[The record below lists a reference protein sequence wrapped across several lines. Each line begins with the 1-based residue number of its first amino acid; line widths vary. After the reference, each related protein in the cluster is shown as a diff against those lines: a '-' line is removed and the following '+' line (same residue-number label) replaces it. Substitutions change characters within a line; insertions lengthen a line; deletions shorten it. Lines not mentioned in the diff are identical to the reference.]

1 MNRNNT
7 KYTIN
12 KNINNTINNTNGS
25 GIPNVKIVDK
35 NVAYKMNNSVIHENY
50 WFQDLSG
57 TIFNLNYALK
67 IFPESTMTYPE
78 KINTLVRLSIYIGL
92 ILGLF
97 YSNYLFLY
105 IPIITMA
112 MTYLLYIFR
121 LDQLETTRAQQGPNA
136 NLNSITNKQ
145 LNNLKDKTMSKFG
158 NVGVSDDYFGIGIG
172 NGSGSGS
179 GNGMNNNIEE
189 GDFKAML
196 NIKTCSKPNSNNPFM
211 NPLVYDSRTRD
222 MGCDSVKPEIQNQIE
237 YEYNKY
243 CIKDIS
249 DIYNHNSGRRQFY
262 TVASTTYP
270 NNQGAF
276 ANCLYKTPPTCKEG
290 NGAQCVA
297 NYYTPLNSS
306 LMTPGYGSK
315 A

>member
-7 KYTIN
+7 NYTIN
-12 KNINNTINNTNGS
+12 KNINTTNGS
-25 GIPNVKIVDK
+25 GLSNVRILDK
-35 NVAYKMNNSVIHENY
+35 TVNYKMANNVIHENY

-78 KINTLVRLSIYIGL
+78 KINSLVRLSIYIGL

-121 LDQLETTRAQQGPNA
+121 LDQLESTRAQQGPNA
-136 NLNSITNKQ
+136 NLNTITNKQ
-145 LNNLKDKTMSKFG
+145 LNNLKDKHMSKFG
-158 NVGVSDDYFGIGIG
+158 NVGG
-172 NGSGSGS
+172 
-179 GNGMNNNIEE
+179 GMGGLGGLGGLNSIEE

-196 NIKTCSKPNSNNPFM
+196 NLKTCSKPNSNNPFM

-222 MGCDSVKPEIQNQIE
+222 MGCDSVKPEIQDQIE
-237 YEYNKY
+237 NEYNKY

-276 ANCLYKTPPTCKEG
+276 ANWLYKTPPTCKEG

>member
-7 KYTIN
+7 NY
-12 KNINNTINNTNGS
+12 NINNGTSNSNGS
-25 GIPNVKIVDK
+25 GLPKVKILDK
-35 NVAYKMNNSVIHENY
+35 NVNYKMVNNVIHENY

-57 TIFNLNYALK
+57 TIFNLDYALK
-67 IFPESTMTYPE
+67 IFPESSMTYPE
-78 KINTLVRLSIYIGL
+78 KINSLVRLSIYIGL

-105 IPIITMA
+105 IPIICML

-121 LDQLETTRAQQGPNA
+121 IDQLDNTRAQQGPNA
-136 NLNSITNKQ
+136 KLNNITPRE
-145 LNNLKDKTMSKFG
+145 LNNLKDKNISKFG
-158 NVGVSDDYFGIGIG
+158 NVGDRDGSSLDGFG
-172 NGSGSGS
+172 S
-179 GNGMNNNIEE
+179 MNNKYDMDE
-189 GDFKAML
+189 GDFKDIL
-196 NIKTCSKPNSNNPFM
+196 NIKTCYKPNTNNPFM
-211 NPLVYDSRTRD
+211 NPLVYDSRVRD
-222 MGCDSVKPEIQNQIE
+222 MGCDPVKPEIQNQIE
-237 YEYNKY
+237 SEYNKY

-276 ANCLYKTPPTCKEG
+276 ANWLYKTPPTCKEG

-297 NYYTPLNSS
+297 NNYTPLNSS

-315 A
+315 I